1 MTDEKINIAI
11 AKACGWTF
19 VDFKGIILC
28 REPEWEAGRARTIE
42 AIPDYCKDLNAMH
55 EAEKTTL
62 KNDALLWHKYASFLD
77 RDYCNQPY
85 TIGSTARQR
94 AEAFLKTLNLWKE

>member
-1 MTDEKINIAI
+1 MTDKEINIAI
-11 AKACGWTF
+11 AEACGWILTAMNWW
-19 VDFKGIILC
+19 FKDGEYFAL
-28 REPEWEAGRARTIE
+28 P
-42 AIPDYCKDLNAMH
+42 PDYCNNLNAMH

-62 KNDALLWHKYASFLD
+62 KNDALLWHKYASLLD

-94 AEAFLKTLNLWKE
+94 AEAFLKTLNLWKP